1 MMFKRF
7 LLRLAHERSGA
18 SAVEF
23 ALIAPMMAIFFL
35 SSITVFDMYRTYQN
49 IVQANGIVA
58 DVISRQTS
66 VDSTFVSNLYSVF
79 THLQQNSKAPIALRI
94 SSIKKTAGAY
104 KLDWTKESGTAGLLQ
119 PQVLSA
125 TTLPQLTDGDSVVYI
140 EGASSYT
147 AMSSILGFGTMTF
160 AETAFS
166 RPRFIGAIVYQ

>member
-1 MMFKRF
+1 MFKPI
-7 LLRLAHERSGA
+7 LLRLLRERSGT
-18 SAVEF
+18 SGIEF
-23 ALIAPMMAIFFL
+23 ALVVPMMLFFFL
-35 SSITVFDMYRTYQN
+35 ASITVFDIYRTYQN

-66 VDSTFVSNLYSVF
+66 VDSTFVANLYSVF
-79 THLQQNSKAPIALRI
+79 THLQQNSTAPMALRI
-94 SSIKKTAGAY
+94 SSIKRTAGVY
-104 KLDWTKESGTAGLLQ
+104 KLDWTKESGTVGLLK

-140 EGASSYT
+140 EGTTSYT
-147 AMSSILGFGTMTF
+147 AMSSIINFGKITF

>member
-1 MMFKRF
+1 MIKS
-7 LLRLAHERSGA
+7 LLHRLVRERAGTSGI
-18 SAVEF
+18 EF
-23 ALIAPMMAIFFL
+23 ALIAPMMLFFFL
-35 SSITVFDMYRTYQN
+35 ASITVFDMYRTYQN

-66 VDSTFVSNLYSVF
+66 VDNTFVANLYSVF
-79 THLQQNSKAPIALRI
+79 THLQQNSSAPMALRI
-94 SSIKKTAGAY
+94 SSIKKTAGVY
-104 KLDWTKESGTAGLLQ
+104 KLDWTKESGTAGLLK

-140 EGASSYT
+140 EGTTSYT
-147 AMSSILGFGTMTF
+147 AMSSIIGFGTMTF